1 MTAMA
6 LQLNSML
13 GSLDDTE
20 IGEVIKYVEYIVYT
34 KQYKTGNSAAEK
46 IQNLQKLFAT
56 KQVWTDENEM
66 LKDLADFRRGRAS

>member
-13 GSLDDTE
+13 GSLNDTE
-20 IGEVIKYVEYIVYT
+20 ISEVIKYVEYLVYT
-34 KQYKTGNSAAEK
+34 KQYKSGNSSAEK
-46 IQNLQKLFAT
+46 IQKLQNIFAT
-56 KQVWTDENEM
+56 KKVWTDEQEM